1 MGNLWSGGD
10 KDPETSQRADPPRGA
25 VIAQNGGVFNQPQ
38 FSGVTVGGNLTV
50 QVTQGPGAAG
60 APRSVPAEDCVP
72 ADDGAPADDGVPADK
87 KLFSVRTQFVERVS
101 NAVLDQLLDKVLE
114 HEIINDGE
122 MQSMNIKAKAD
133 KARDLIDTVRKK
145 GTKASSV
152 LITAL
157 READPCLS
165 RELKLR

>member
-1 MGNLWSGGD
+1 MGNWWSGGD

-38 FSGVTVGGNLTV
+38 FSGVNVRGNLTV

-60 APRSVPAEDCVP
+60 APRSVPAEHCVP
-72 ADDGAPADDGVPADK
+72 AEDGVPADK